1 MDQDFITKLKKQ
13 DRLNIFNLLIE
24 WMDKAMRSAKGGNS
38 YEMYATKSKV
48 KESEMF
54 NLIAEVDYN
63 KAIPSGV
70 SKVVVGDTIL
80 CLL

>member
-1 MDQDFITKLKKQ
+1 
-13 DRLNIFNLLIE
+13 
-24 WMDKAMRSAKGGNS
+24 MRSAKGGNS